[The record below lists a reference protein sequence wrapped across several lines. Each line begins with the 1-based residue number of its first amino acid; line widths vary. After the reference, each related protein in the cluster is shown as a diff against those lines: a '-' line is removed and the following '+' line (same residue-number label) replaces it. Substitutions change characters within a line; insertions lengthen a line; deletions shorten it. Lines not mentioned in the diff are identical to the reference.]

1 MAGKRY
7 ATDVDVK
14 QGVIPWL
21 QAHDTVFFFCAG
33 LQPWC
38 QGETNAP

>member
-1 MAGKRY
+1 MAGERY
-7 ATDVDVK
+7 ATDANVK

-21 QAHDTVFFFCAG
+21 QAHDTGFFFYAR

-38 QGETNAP
+38 QGETHAS